1 MVTIY
6 PIEVFLLIVAIIILG
21 LLGMEMTVVAW
32 IIAVIVVI
40 STLLCWI
47 GTIGTFAFA
56 SESKASEM
64 VGGIIMSILM
74 SHMSYHLVR
83 LLLTNS
89 QVHGIDLLRGL
100 LWLFWPV

>member
-1 MVTIY
+1 MYIIY
-6 PIEVFLLIVAIIILG
+6 PIEFLLLIAAFVFLG
-21 LLGMEMTVVAW
+21 LLGMEITTVAW
-32 IIAVIVVI
+32 IIAVVVVI

-47 GTIGTFAFA
+47 GTFAFA
-56 SESKASEM
+56 SESTASEM
-64 VGGIIMSILM
+64 IGGIIMGILM

-100 LWLFWPV
+100 LWLLWPV